1 MMGFVVSEK
10 LTFGE
15 DHSEGAL
22 VAWDWITS
30 QSWPDWNLDIISIE
44 LAHKRTESSTLGY
57 DTLHEWTPEH
67 PRKLPEDCGFDQ
79 VRYLTAHHDPRI
91 ILNSCPD
98 STLLVVGARGKGLMK
113 ALHIGSTVESLMQS
127 SNTPLLIARQ
137 PARIQRILVCVDGST
152 HADAAVDLL
161 TRFPWISST
170 DITVLAVVEF
180 ENMIR
185 DQAQTAAHRLEA
197 AGAKV
202 DVQFVLP
209 DPFLI
214 SSNPRVPI
222 MEASEKINAQ
232 LIVMGAKGLTGLPAM
247 NVGSVSSAI
256 ALYSKSSVLLVRD
269 QSEDE
274 GTA

>member
-1 MMGFVVSEK
+1 MSEK

-30 QSWPDWNLDIISIE
+30 QAWPDWNLDIISVE
-44 LAHKRTESSTLGY
+44 LAHKSTESSPLGY
-57 DTLHEWTPEH
+57 DTLHEWTPQH
-67 PRKLPEDCGFDQ
+67 PRSLPEDCGFDQ

-91 ILNSCPD
+91 VLSSCPD

-113 ALHIGSTVESLMQS
+113 ALHIGSTVETLLQCPS
-127 SNTPLLIARQ
+127 TPLLIARQ
-137 PARIQRILVCVDGST
+137 SARIQRILVCVDGSS

-170 DITVLAVVEF
+170 DITVLAVLES

-185 DQAQTAAHRLEA
+185 DRAQAAAKRLEA
-197 AGAKV
+197 AGANV
-202 DVQFVLP
+202 DVQLVLP

-214 SSNPRVPI
+214 STNPRIPI
-222 MEASEKINAQ
+222 LEVSEQMKAQ
-232 LIVMGAKGLTGLPAM
+232 LVVMGTKGLTGLPRM
-247 NVGSVSSAI
+247 KVGSVAGAI
-256 ALYSKSSVLLVRD
+256 AHHSKSSVLLVRD
-269 QSEDE
+269 PSEDKE
-274 GTA
+274 TD

>member
-1 MMGFVVSEK
+1 MGVVMSEK

-30 QSWPDWNLDIISIE
+30 QSWPHWNLEIISVE
-44 LAHKRTESSTLGY
+44 QSHKRTESSPLGY
-57 DTLHEWTPEH
+57 DTLHEWNPEN

-91 ILNSCPD
+91 ILSSCTD

-113 ALHIGSTVESLMQS
+113 ALHIGSTVESLLQCP
-127 SNTPLLIARQ
+127 NTPLLIARQ
-137 PARIQRILVCVDGST
+137 SARIQRILVCVDGSS

-161 TRFPWISST
+161 TRFPWISNT
-170 DITVLAVVEF
+170 DITVLAVVEY

-185 DQAQTAAHRLEA
+185 DRAQAAAQQLEA
-197 AGAKV
+197 TGANV
-202 DVQFVLP
+202 EVQFVLP

-214 SSNPRVPI
+214 TTNPRIPI
-222 MEASEKINAQ
+222 MEVSEQIQAQ
-232 LIVMGAKGLTGLPAM
+232 IIVMGTKGLTGLPRM
-247 NVGSVSSAI
+247 KVGSVASAI
-256 ALYSKSSVLLVRD
+256 AHHSKSSVLLVCD

-274 GTA
+274 GTD